1 MNGLLEHQPV
11 RTIRDRD
18 YPAGAHVQAM
28 SWIWITAFL
37 LLCGFLLFA
46 HGCHGDEDTELFS
59 SAITSRER

>member
-1 MNGLLEHQPV
+1 MNELLEHRPIH
-11 RTIRDRD
+11 TARDRD
-18 YPAGAHVQAM
+18 YAAGAKRKAM

-46 HGCHGDEDTELFS
+46 HGCHGDEDTELFT